1 MIIERII
8 KQEEFTDV
16 EKSIADYLLKNGYEV
31 KNMSISSLAQV
42 TYSSTSTIT

>member
-31 KNMSISSLAQV
+31 KNMSISSNVINL
-42 TYSSTSTIT
+42 S

>member
-31 KNMSISSLAQV
+31 KKYVYFFSCSSYIFINV
-42 TYSSTSTIT
+42 YHY